1 MTFKELLEKI
11 KNNTLS
17 SGLLDLREYDIK
29 DEEVKKLGEVL
40 KYNDKVWYVD
50 LANKHNNISNEAF
63 ESFAEN
69 IKLNGRPI
77 EVECNNKAW
86 NYLFMFIKQI
96 NIKKTSNLDQKAKDE
111 WFTSMVVAGHSHDSI
126 VEYLLKHTDE
136 TYSFSINGPIQGRTI
151 THYYMNRPDIQK
163 LLFAHGYI
171 PRELPANHYHD
182 LQDIIHA
189 TQSVHNST
197 VVRATNSYI
206 KDLLEQL
213 KASDEQLDQAAKQTI
228 TRIADLSNITSKPEY
243 TPFLLPNL
251 PEDRKKDIFHKIPEE
266 DKLNYLQD
274 NKQAM
279 QAIIAKAVDV
289 LKNLYVKTDVDGK
302 YDGTYANYSYCYD
315 YLHGK
320 NLQLPKAIAAVM
332 LLIDDS
338 DPNEQEIQEL
348 YVSSISKYLTIETD
362 ESKILS
368 ILTRIKQLLNKDEL
382 TIEELKSQEACHN
395 LLTNCNATQQ
405 QIKDLFQDLNHCSV
419 EEVWKVNKMSELAMQ
434 LYIAATTYGP
444 NDSACNQGT
453 LTQVI
458 HTLPKVSSQF
468 INNFALREAETKEE
482 ITENNIGD
490 FIQHI
495 VDKLIVK
502 CEKKGLSKELLEFI
516 ACEMDMDF
524 SKTTHAQQKVFAE
537 INKLFLDNIRNYL
550 PEYADR
556 SPLATEYQIIINAL
570 RQTEYAKDYASQHS
584 AEQLTEQDKQ
594 FIVDMKHQQEEQA
607 TKLQKQQVQVA
618 LEDLLD
624 ALELSETCS
633 KYFDDPMAAYKSLLG
648 EYSSIDFDFE

>member
-40 KYNDKVWYVD
+40 KYNDRVWYVD
-50 LANKHNNISNEAF
+50 LANKQHNITNEAF
-63 ESFAEN
+63 KSFAEN

-77 EVECNNKAW
+77 EVECNDTAW
-86 NYLFMFIKQI
+86 NYLFMFIKRI
-96 NIKKTSNLDQKAKDE
+96 NSQKTSNLDQKAKDE

-126 VEYLLKHTDE
+126 IEYLLKHTDE
-136 TYSFSINGPIQGRTI
+136 TYSFSINGAIQGRTI
-151 THYYMNRPDIQK
+151 ANYYMDRPDIQK

-182 LQDIIHA
+182 LQDIIHD

-206 KDLLEQL
+206 KDMLEQL
-213 KASDEQLDQAAKQTI
+213 KASDKQLDQAAVQTI
-228 TRIADLSNITSKPEY
+228 TTIENLSNITSKAEY
-243 TPFLLPNL
+243 TPFLLSNL
-251 PEDRKKDIFHKIPEE
+251 PEDRKKDIFYKIPE
-266 DKLNYLQD
+266 DHKLNYLQD

-279 QAIIAKAVDV
+279 RAIIAKAVDI
-289 LKNLYVKTDVDGK
+289 LKNLYVKINVDGK
-302 YDGTYANYSYCYD
+302 YDGTYANYNYCYD

-320 NLQLPKAIAAVM
+320 NLQLPRAIGAVK
-332 LLIDDS
+332 LFIDS
-338 DPNEQEIQEL
+338 NYPNEQEIQEL

-368 ILTRIKQLLNKDEL
+368 TLTKIKQLLNKDEL

-395 LLTNCNATQQ
+395 LLINCNATQQ
-405 QIKDLFQDLNHCSV
+405 QIKDLFQDLNNCSV

-434 LYIAATTYGP
+434 LYMAATTYGP

-458 HTLPKVSSQF
+458 HTLAKVSSQF

-490 FIQHI
+490 FMQHI
-495 VDKLIVK
+495 VDKLIVT

-524 SKTTHAQQKVFAE
+524 NKTTHEQQKVFAE
-537 INKLFLDNIRNYL
+537 INKLFLENIRDYL
-550 PEYADR
+550 PEYAER
-556 SPLATEYQIIINAL
+556 NPLATEYQIMINAL
-570 RQTEYAKDYASQHS
+570 RQTKKMQDFASQHNT
-584 AEQLTEQDKQ
+584 EQLTKQDKQ

-607 TKLQKQQVQVA
+607 TKLQEQQVKVVV
-618 LEDLLD
+618 EDMLD
-624 ALELSETCS
+624 ALKLSETGS
-633 KYFDDPMAAYKSLLG
+633 KYFDDPIAAYKSLLG
-648 EYSSIDFDFE
+648 EYGSIIDFE